1 MSISCE
7 SNLLCVAIAASYGV
21 SAAEPLRLEEV
32 LVTSERYQYPLLEVP
47 VSVHVVTGEHIDKA
61 SITNLSELSVSVPN
75 LMIGDGAINTNIY
88 MRGVGSGTNR
98 AFEQSVGMFIDEV
111 YMGRGSQYRT
121 PFLDLQQVE
130 VLRGP
135 QGALF
140 GKNTIAGAVVLS
152 TRKPELEEDF
162 NASLGVELEPEYDGS
177 SATAIVSG
185 AINDQ
190 WAARLVNKTTR
201 HDGYWENTFNGKDE
215 VGKKESTTRLSLLYR
230 PNDEWHF
237 TAKVERADTEFSGS
251 AVQMRELEPLTPL
264 SAIFQAQMYAADSNL
279 ETKLDNTKSVDHRGL
294 SDSRD
299 QVTDNAVLAAYYE
312 RNDLKVSY
320 TLGYSDF
327 SVDESQDLDY
337 SPLEFI
343 DVDDERDFTQWS
355 QELRFDHQLS
365 EDSRFQ
371 WGLYWQQQDLDVNYQ
386 ENLALPPP
394 LPLWDITFLSL
405 GLDPNVI
412 PPTPL
417 TRNTRFQQ
425 DSDSWAIFAEWDW
438 AFADA
443 WRVLLGGRFSRE
455 YKKYERISSEDEYL
469 QPGVP
474 ASLGA
479 MVTAQVFGVNVLS
492 PEFSDDRHEE
502 DFLPSVKLWWDMTA
516 TTNAYAKV
524 ERGAKSGGFN
534 AVADASPSDQDYED
548 EQAINYEMGTK
559 SLFFDDR
566 LALNASIF
574 YTEIDDL
581 QVSVLNGTRFLVGN
595 AAESI
600 SQGVELD
607 GRWRISDNWHLSA
620 YSAYLDAYY
629 KNYEDGPCT
638 AKESAAGMLEC
649 DLSGETVLFAPEW
662 NAGLQLDYEYS
673 LNSNI
678 DVVAG
683 LGINYSDDYSVNADL
698 DPIDSQPSYTKYD
711 AQLGLR
717 SEHWELMLVGKNLS
731 DEIIINYGV
740 DTPLIPGG
748 HAAYIAAPRTY
759 VVQMKV
765 SI

>member
-1 MSISCE
+1 M
-7 SNLLCVAIAASYGV
+7 
-21 SAAEPLRLEEV
+21 
-32 LVTSERYQYPLLEVP
+32 TSERYRSPLLEVP
-47 VSVHVVTGEHIDKA
+47 VSVHVVTGEHIEKA
-61 SITNLSELSVSVPN
+61 AINNLSELSASVPN

-140 GKNTIAGAVVLS
+140 GKNTIAGAVVLT
-152 TRKPELEEDF
+152 TRKPELEEEL
-162 NASLGVELEPEYDGS
+162 NASLEVELEPEYDGR

-190 WAARLVNKTTR
+190 WAARLVNKTSR
-201 HDGYWENTFNGKDE
+201 HDGYWQNTFNGNDE
-215 VGKKESTTRLSLLYR
+215 IGKKETTTRLSLLYK
-230 PNDEWHF
+230 PSDNWHF
-237 TAKVERADTEFSGS
+237 STKFERADTELTGS
-251 AVQMRELEPLTPL
+251 AVQLRQLDPLTPL
-264 SAIFQAQMYAADSNL
+264 SAVLQAQMYVADPNL
-279 ETKLDNTKSVDHRGL
+279 ETELNDKKSVDHRGL
-294 SDSRD
+294 SDSRE
-299 QVTDNAVLAAYYE
+299 QVTDNAVFAAYF
-312 RNDLKVSY
+312 DGADVDVAY

-327 SVDESQDLDY
+327 SVMESQDLDY

-355 QELRFDHQLS
+355 QELRFDHQLTA
-365 EDSRFQ
+365 DSRLQ
-371 WGLYWQQQDLDVNYQ
+371 WGIYWQQQDLDVSYQ

-394 LPLWDITFLSL
+394 SALWDATFLSI

-417 TRNTRFQQ
+417 TRNTHFQQ
-425 DSDSWAIFAEWDW
+425 ESDSWAVFAEWDW
-438 AFADA
+438 AFAEN
-443 WRVLLGGRFSRE
+443 WRLLLGGRFNRE
-455 YKKYERISSEDEYL
+455 SKDYQRTSSEDAYL

-474 ASLGA
+474 SSLGA
-479 MVTAQVFGVNVLS
+479 AVTAQVFGVNVLAPQYS
-492 PEFSDDRHEE
+492 GDRVED
-502 DFLPSVKLWWDMTA
+502 DFLPSAKLWWDMA
-516 TTNAYAKV
+516 DSTNAYAKV

-534 AVADASPSDQDYED
+534 AVADAAPSDQEYED
-548 EQAINYEMGTK
+548 EQAINYEIGTK

-566 LALNASIF
+566 VAFNASIF

-581 QVSVLNGTRFLVGN
+581 QVTVLNGTRFLVGN

-607 GRWRISDNWHLSA
+607 GRWRISDSWHLSA
-620 YSAYLDAYY
+620 YSAFLDAYY
-629 KNYEDGPCT
+629 KNYNDGPCT
-638 AKESAAGMLEC
+638 AKESAAGMAEC
-649 DLSGETVLFAPEW
+649 DLGGETVLFAPEW
-662 NAGLQLDYEYS
+662 SAGLQLDYEYS
-673 LNSNI
+673 LNSHV
-678 DVVAG
+678 DMVAG

-698 DPIDSQPSYTKYD
+698 DPIDTQPSYTKYD

-731 DEIIINYGV
+731 DEVIVNYGV

-748 HAAYIAAPRTY
+748 HAAYLAAPRTY

-765 SI
+765 MM